1 MLCDHAFNSIH
12 LFCSYLLYQW
22 PITMAFI
29 SSFCICTWLMVCTM
43 ALWIRQWIGPV
54 RRVARRSSVRPRQ
67 VLSSS
72 PRSVANVPPLRTHR
86 SYSTPPPRGY
96 VGQGGP
102 KLVAT
107 AGGRFAVISEEDGER
122 MVRNLSVEDTR
133 KLLLQHGVQ
142 PDMLPRSYSD
152 VFPASGKPLFRSDS
166 PSQEGHSGLTTST
179 PPPHSASPLSETASE
194 STITKHQSGSSRKVS
209 FNISE
214 DEDTQSDDAYDKD
227 AVVQHSDQPGVPRF
241 RRTKL

>member
-1 MLCDHAFNSIH
+1 
-12 LFCSYLLYQW
+12 
-22 PITMAFI
+22 
-29 SSFCICTWLMVCTM
+29 M

-54 RRVARRSSVRPRQ
+54 RRMVRRPSVRPHQ
-67 VLSSS
+67 VLSSP
-72 PRSVANVPPLRTHR
+72 PRSVANVPPFRTQR

-107 AGGRFAVISEEDGER
+107 AGGRFAMISEEDGVQ

-133 KLLLQHGVQ
+133 KLLLQHGVK
-142 PDMLPRSYSD
+142 PEMLPRSYSD
-152 VFPASGKPLFRSDS
+152 VFPKPSSRSGS
-166 PSQEGHSGLTTST
+166 PSQGEHSGLATST
-179 PPPHSASPLSETASE
+179 SPPHSASPLSETASE
-194 STITKHQSGSSRKVS
+194 SPIAKHQSSSGRRVS

-227 AVVQHSDQPGVPRF
+227 VFVQRDDQPGVPRF

>member
-1 MLCDHAFNSIH
+1 
-12 LFCSYLLYQW
+12 
-22 PITMAFI
+22 
-29 SSFCICTWLMVCTM
+29 M

-54 RRVARRSSVRPRQ
+54 RRMVRRPSVRPHQ
-67 VLSSS
+67 VLSSP

-107 AGGRFAVISEEDGER
+107 AGGRFAMISEEDGVQ

-133 KLLLQHGVQ
+133 KLLLQHGVK
-142 PDMLPRSYSD
+142 PEMLPRSYSD
-152 VFPASGKPLFRSDS
+152 VFPKPSSRSGS
-166 PSQEGHSGLTTST
+166 PSQGEHSGLTTST
-179 PPPHSASPLSETASE
+179 SPPHSASPLSESASE
-194 STITKHQSGSSRKVS
+194 SPIAKPQSSSGRRVS

-227 AVVQHSDQPGVPRF
+227 VFVQHDDQPGVPRF